1 MEKEQFIELF
11 KETLEIEKDDVNF
24 EDNFREFEEWDSLS
38 ILAILALV
46 NELSDITIAR
56 EELEKIQTIGGIYDF
71 IQSKQ

>member
-46 NELSDITIAR
+46 N
-56 EELEKIQTIGGIYDF
+56 
-71 IQSKQ
+71 